1 MEFEN
6 LSESQVRDA
15 ITRLEDEGD
24 NLAIEYRFAEGKA
37 ERLSDLVAELL
48 KLQPDVL
55 VVAGTPAVKAG
66 ARSNYQHSHNHAD
79 DE

>member
-37 ERLSDLVAELL
+37 ERLSE
-48 KLQPDVL
+48 PC
-55 VVAGTPAVKAG
+55 G
-66 ARSNYQHSHNHAD
+66 
-79 DE
+79 